1 MLGLVSISGDIIGLL
16 GPSDQINERSPTIGR
31 RGRRLQDKTPRFEHR
46 INDRIKAREVRV
58 VDENGENLGV
68 MHPRD
73 ATRIAVERKLD
84 LVEISPNATPPV
96 CKILDYGKWRYE
108 RDKQRKESK
117 PARSAELREVK
128 MRPRIDE
135 HDFQVKTKQVVR
147 LLEGGDKVK
156 VMMRFRGREV
166 VHQDLA
172 EEILMRISREVGSV
186 GTIESKPQMQGRQM
200 MLVLA
205 PAH

>member
-1 MLGLVSISGDIIGLL
+1 M
-16 GPSDQINERSPTIGR
+16 
-31 RGRRLQDKTPRFEHR
+31 
-46 INDRIKAREVRV
+46 RV
-58 VDENGENLGV
+58 VDENGENLGI

-73 ATRIAVERKLD
+73 ATRIAADRKLD
-84 LVEISPNATPPV
+84 LVEVSPNAVPPV

-108 RDKQRKESK
+108 RDKQKKESK
-117 PARSAELREVK
+117 PAKSAELREVK
-128 MRPRIDE
+128 MRPKIGE

-147 LLEGGDKVK
+147 LLQGGDKVK
-156 VMMRFRGREV
+156 VLLRFRGREV

-172 EEILMRISREVGSV
+172 EELLMRVSREVGDI

>member
-1 MLGLVSISGDIIGLL
+1 M
-16 GPSDQINERSPTIGR
+16 
-31 RGRRLQDKTPRFEHR
+31 
-46 INDRIKAREVRV
+46 RV

-68 MHPRD
+68 LHPRD
-73 ATRIAVERKLD
+73 AVRIAEERKLD
-84 LVEISPNATPPV
+84 LVEVSPNAVPPV

-108 RDKQRKESK
+108 RDKQKKESK
-117 PARSAELREVK
+117 PAKSAELREVK
-128 MRPRIDE
+128 MRPKIGE

-156 VMMRFRGREV
+156 ILLRFRGREV

-172 EEILMRISREVGSV
+172 EELLMRVSREVGEL

-205 PAH
+205 PQGAK

>member
-1 MLGLVSISGDIIGLL
+1 LKARRPRCLEE
-16 GPSDQINERSPTIGR
+16 PERSSVIGR
-31 RGRRLQDKTPRFEHR
+31 RGRRHQDKTPRFEHR
-46 INDRIKAREVRV
+46 INERIRAREVRV

-73 ATRIAVERKLD
+73 ATRIAADRKLD
-84 LVEISPNATPPV
+84 LVEVSPNAVPPV

-108 RDKQRKESK
+108 RDKQKKESK
-117 PARSAELREVK
+117 PAKSAELREVK
-128 MRPRIDE
+128 MRPKIGE
-135 HDFQVKTKQVVR
+135 HDFQVKTRQVVR
-147 LLEGGDKVK
+147 LLQGGDKVK
-156 VMMRFRGREV
+156 VLLRFRGREV

-172 EEILMRISREVGSV
+172 EELLMRVSREVGDI

>member
-1 MLGLVSISGDIIGLL
+1 M
-16 GPSDQINERSPTIGR
+16 
-31 RGRRLQDKTPRFEHR
+31 
-46 INDRIKAREVRV
+46 RV

-68 MHPRD
+68 MHPRE
-73 ATRIAVERKLD
+73 ATRIAQDRKLD
-84 LVEISPNATPPV
+84 LVEVSPNAVPPV

-108 RDKQRKESK
+108 RDKQKKESK
-117 PARSAELREVK
+117 PAKSAELREVK
-128 MRPRIDE
+128 MRPKIGE
-135 HDFQVKTKQVVR
+135 HDFQVKTRQVVR
-147 LLEGGDKVK
+147 LLQGGDKVK
-156 VMMRFRGREV
+156 VLLRFRGREV

-172 EEILMRISREVGSV
+172 EELLMRVSREVGEI

>member
-1 MLGLVSISGDIIGLL
+1 
-16 GPSDQINERSPTIGR
+16 
-31 RGRRLQDKTPRFEHR
+31 
-46 INDRIKAREVRV
+46 
-58 VDENGENLGV
+58 

-73 ATRIAVERKLD
+73 ATRLAREKKLD
-84 LVEISPNATPPV
+84 LVEISPNSDPPV

-117 PARSAELREVK
+117 AGRSATVREVK
-128 MRPRIDE
+128 MRPKIGE

-156 VMMRFRGREV
+156 VLLRFRGREV

-172 EEILMRISREVGSV
+172 EELLMRVSREVQQV
-186 GTIESKPQMQGRQM
+186 GTVESKPQMQGRQM
-200 MLVLA
+200 TLVLA
-205 PAH
+205 PAT

>member
-1 MLGLVSISGDIIGLL
+1 
-16 GPSDQINERSPTIGR
+16 
-31 RGRRLQDKTPRFEHR
+31 
-46 INDRIKAREVRV
+46 
-58 VDENGENLGV
+58 

-73 ATRIAVERKLD
+73 ATRVALERRLD

-108 RDKQRKESK
+108 RDKQKKESK
-117 PARSAELREVK
+117 PTKSAELREVK
-128 MRPRIDE
+128 MRPKIGE
-135 HDFQVKTKQVVR
+135 HDFQVKAKQVQR
-147 LLEGGDKVK
+147 LLQGGDKVK
-156 VMMRFRGREV
+156 VMLRFRGREV

-172 EEILMRISREVGSV
+172 EELLMRISREVADLA
-186 GTIESKPQMQGRQM
+186 TIEMKPQMQGRQM

>member
-1 MLGLVSISGDIIGLL
+1 M
-16 GPSDQINERSPTIGR
+16 
-31 RGRRLQDKTPRFEHR
+31 
-46 INDRIKAREVRV
+46 RV

-68 MHPRD
+68 LHPRD
-73 ATRIAVERKLD
+73 AVRIAEERKLD
-84 LVEISPNATPPV
+84 LVEVSPNAVPPV

-108 RDKQRKESK
+108 RDKQKKESK
-117 PARSAELREVK
+117 PAKSAELREVK
-128 MRPRIDE
+128 MRPKIGE

-156 VMMRFRGREV
+156 VVLRFRGREV

-172 EEILMRISREVGSV
+172 EELLMRVSREVGELGS
-186 GTIESKPQMQGRQM
+186 IESKPQMQGRMM

-205 PAH
+205 PAGAK

>member
-1 MLGLVSISGDIIGLL
+1 
-16 GPSDQINERSPTIGR
+16 
-31 RGRRLQDKTPRFEHR
+31 
-46 INDRIKAREVRV
+46 VRV
-58 VDENGENLGV
+58 VDENGENLGI

-73 ATRIAVERKLD
+73 ATRIANDRKLD
-84 LVEISPNATPPV
+84 LVEVSPNAVPPV

-108 RDKQRKESK
+108 RDKQKKESK
-117 PARSAELREVK
+117 PAKSAELREVK
-128 MRPRIDE
+128 MRPKIGE

-147 LLEGGDKVK
+147 LLQGGDKVK
-156 VMMRFRGREV
+156 VLLRFRGREV

-172 EEILMRISREVGSV
+172 EELLMRVSREVGEI